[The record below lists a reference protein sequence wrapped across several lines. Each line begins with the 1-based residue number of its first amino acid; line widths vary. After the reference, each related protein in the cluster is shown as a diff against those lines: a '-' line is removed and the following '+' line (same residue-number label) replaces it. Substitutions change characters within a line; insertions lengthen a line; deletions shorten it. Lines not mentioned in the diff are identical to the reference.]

1 MKEAI
6 NVLFLVGGTPE
17 RGLSPSSRF
26 RVYAYSR
33 MFSQDKRFRVRIRPS
48 IPSTAFHERPIIKRH
63 RWLAGI
69 LIPAGLMVMIAVRL
83 TDVLRAAF
91 YDVVVIQKPLL
102 PGKLFPFL
110 ELLIGLV
117 NPRILFD
124 FDDARFIYHERTS
137 RERRN
142 WLYRKFEDRTNI
154 ERIISRAA
162 HVTPGNSFL
171 ANFASRYNRNV
182 TIVPTPI
189 DVDRFV
195 PHEGF
200 ENPGRELVS
209 GPIVIGWIGT
219 SGNLRYVEA
228 LAQVFR
234 EIQETH
240 DIELCIVCNPIT
252 RSLALDGVKWRWVD
266 WTLESELAELHKFT
280 IGIMP
285 LDDSIWE
292 RGKCGFK
299 LLQYMACGIP
309 IIGSP
314 VGVNLEIIEDGE
326 NGFLADSP
334 EAWKT
339 RIVRLIGDEKLR
351 RKFAA
356 RGRSTVV
363 ANYALDKIYPLL
375 ADSIV
380 AVAKGGGRS
389 AATER
394 VRST

>member
-1 MKEAI
+1 MSKPI
-6 NVLFLVGGTPE
+6 NVLFLVGGTPG

-33 MFSQDKRFRVRIRPS
+33 LFSQDRRFRVRIRSS
-48 IPSTAFHERPIIKRH
+48 IPSTAFHERPFIKRH
-63 RWLAGI
+63 RWLARI
-69 LIPAGLMVMIAVRL
+69 LVPAGLMLMIAVRL

-91 YDVVVIQKPLL
+91 YEVIVIQKPLL

-110 ELLIGLV
+110 ELLISLV

-124 FDDARFIYHERTS
+124 FDDARFVYHERTS
-137 RERRN
+137 PERRN
-142 WLYRKFEDRTNI
+142 WLYRKFEDPTNM

-162 HVTPGNSFL
+162 HVTPGNSYL
-171 ANFASRYNRNV
+171 ANFALRYNKNV

-189 DVDRFV
+189 DVDQFV
-195 PHEGF
+195 PHEETAIT
-200 ENPGRELVS
+200 ENRPASR
-209 GPIVIGWIGT
+209 PIVIGWIGT

-228 LAQVFR
+228 LAQVFK
-234 EIQETH
+234 EIQENH

-266 WTLESELAELHKFT
+266 WALESELAELYKFS

-285 LDDSIWE
+285 LDDSSWE

-309 IIGSP
+309 VIGSP
-314 VGVNLEIIEDGE
+314 VGVNLAIIRDGE

-339 RIVRLIGDEKLR
+339 RLVRLIGDKELR

-356 RGRSTVV
+356 GGRSTVV
-363 ANYALDKIYPLL
+363 ANYALDKTYPLL
-375 ADSIV
+375 ADSII
-380 AVAKGGGRS
+380 AVAKGGGHS
-389 AATER
+389 AAAER
-394 VRST
+394 ARST

>member
-1 MKEAI
+1 
-6 NVLFLVGGTPE
+6 
-17 RGLSPSSRF
+17 
-26 RVYAYSR
+26 
-33 MFSQDKRFRVRIRPS
+33 
-48 IPSTAFHERPIIKRH
+48 
-63 RWLAGI
+63 
-69 LIPAGLMVMIAVRL
+69 MIAVRL

-102 PGKLFPFL
+102 PGKLFPVI
-110 ELLIGLV
+110 EYLISLV

-124 FDDARFIYHERTS
+124 FDDARFVYHEQVS
-137 RERRN
+137 QERRN
-142 WLYRKFEDRTNI
+142 WLYRKFEDSTNM

-171 ANFASRYNRNV
+171 ANFALRYNRNV

-189 DVDRFV
+189 DVDYFA
-195 PHEGF
+195 PQEESAIT
-200 ENPGRELVS
+200 ENQSDSR
-209 GPIVIGWIGT
+209 PIVIGWIGT

-228 LAQVFR
+228 LAPVFR
-234 EIQETH
+234 EIQENY
-240 DIELCIVCNPIT
+240 DIELCIVCNPVT

-266 WTLESELAELHKFT
+266 WTLKSELTELHKFT

-309 IIGSP
+309 TIGSP
-314 VGVNLEIIEDGE
+314 VGVNLAIIKDGE

-339 RIVRLIGDEKLR
+339 RLVRLIEDNKLR
-351 RKFAA
+351 QQFSV

-363 ANYALDKIYPLL
+363 ANYALDRTYPLL
-375 ADSIV
+375 ADSIIAAAKSGGHS
-380 AVAKGGGRS
+380 AVTEKVRS
-389 AATER
+389 A
-394 VRST
+394 